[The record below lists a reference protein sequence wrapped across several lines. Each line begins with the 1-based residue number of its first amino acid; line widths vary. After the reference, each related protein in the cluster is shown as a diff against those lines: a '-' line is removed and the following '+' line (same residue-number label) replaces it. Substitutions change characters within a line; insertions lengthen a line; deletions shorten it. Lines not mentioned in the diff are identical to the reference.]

1 MSSKNNDQLKS
12 TETSSALWKL
22 LKEWRIFLWGFFRPL
37 VIIPLAVTVVSLI
50 IANKK
55 NVDKT
60 LSLVFQIVAA
70 LLVAIAGKF
79 FYDVVKNVFESN
91 ILVKKGLSAVRNL
104 ALARTKT
111 KNISDRVKTNATSEE
126 IKNLLS
132 LLEKDIAN
140 ATQEWNDILPGVGSI
155 EVVYTL
161 LAEKEGELELA
172 KKEKENLVTQMKD
185 EKELSESEKEK
196 LKKLLEDKENQIE
209 GVLNEIGKLRLKTES
224 SLIPTNDLPL
234 KGTFLSDIYRTDL
247 YLYRK
252 FLLDSMLS
260 TKAKLC
266 KKCGKSFIPKE
277 ATQVFCNDCLS
288 KT

>member
-1 MSSKNNDQLKS
+1 MSDKNNVQLKS
-12 TETSSALWKL
+12 TETSSALWKFWN
-22 LKEWRIFLWGFFRPL
+22 EWRIFLWGFFRPL
-37 VIIPLAVTVVSLI
+37 VIIPLVVTVVSLI

-55 NVDKT
+55 DVDKT
-60 LSLVFQIVAA
+60 LSLVLQIVAA
-70 LLVAIAGKF
+70 LLAAIAGKF
-79 FYDVVKNVFESN
+79 FYDVIRNVFESN

-111 KNISDRVKTNATSEE
+111 KNISDRAKANASAEE
-126 IKNLLS
+126 IRNLLS

-140 ATQEWNDILPGVGSI
+140 ATQEWNDIIPGVDSI

-185 EKELSESEKEK
+185 EKELSESEKEN
-196 LKKLLEDKENQIE
+196 LRKLLEEKENQIK

-234 KGTFLSDIYRTDL
+234 KGTFFPEVYRAN
-247 YLYRK
+247 LYRK
-252 FLLDSMLS
+252 FLLDSMIS
-260 TKAKLC
+260 AKAKLC

-277 ATQVFCNDCLS
+277 AIQVFCNDCLS